1 MSQRSVAVLGATGSV
16 GEATLAVAR
25 NHPNR
30 LRVSVLAA
38 QGTRPARLAEL
49 AREFRPDRV
58 IVAEAVRGSGIAIDA
73 AIAPGRRHH
82 GNQRPAVAVAAG
94 EQVRARNQGHVV
106 SRDAA
111 ICPVAAGR

>member
-1 MSQRSVAVLGATGSV
+1 MDRLPAPERITGR
-16 GEATLAVAR
+16 E
-25 NHPNR
+25 P
-30 LRVSVLAA
+30 AA
-38 QGTRPARLAEL
+38 AAMHQ
-49 AREFRPDRV
+49 PDRV